1 MVPKAASPRPRYAGR
16 GLAVARPRG
25 QQPGRRAGC
34 LLALVALA
42 VAGATGPDA
51 LASRLTQISC
61 DLTTE
66 GSQAVFRDGRG
77 QATRLLVAYRR
88 RGGDPRFIA
97 TWQRAGR
104 RYRFDYDCE
113 EVLPPGISRRDFG
126 RADIHVA
133 LGDRSDR
140 ARLNRAPRRDR
151 RHFGALPPFIDAT
164 VRGGVGSDAV
174 FGHSGTDILR
184 GGPGGDRI
192 KGDGGD
198 DILSGGAGGDRLV
211 GGAGNDLLRGGAGGD
226 VLDSADGSA
235 DVVRCGPG
243 RDRVRADRRDTVKA
257 CEEIW
262 YAR

>member
-1 MVPKAASPRPRYAGR
+1 Y
-16 GLAVARPRG
+16 
-25 QQPGRRAGC
+25 
-34 LLALVALA
+34 
-42 VAGATGPDA
+42 
-51 LASRLTQISC
+51 
-61 DLTTE
+61 
-66 GSQAVFRDGRG
+66 DG
-77 QATRLLVAYRR
+77 
-88 RGGDPRFIA
+88 
-97 TWQRAGR
+97 
-104 RYRFDYDCE
+104 E

-198 DILSGGAGGDRLV
+198 D
-211 GGAGNDLLRGGAGGD
+211 LLRGGAGGD

-262 YAR
+262 Y